1 VRLAVDA
8 SVVIKWYVEEVHST
22 EAERFLDPRYELVVP
37 DLLWSEIGNVLWKK
51 RLRGDLTSEDTRQI
65 VAELRR
71 TPLKFEAVESLV
83 EAALE
88 IAERIGRTF
97 YDSAYLALAER
108 LACHLVTADR
118 KLFNAVQRDHI
129 AAHVLWVEDQP

>member
-1 VRLAVDA
+1 MRLAVDA
-8 SVVIKWYVEEVHST
+8 SVVIKWYVEEIHST
-22 EAERFLDPRYELVVP
+22 EAERLLDSRYDLVAP

-51 RLRGDLTSEDTRQI
+51 RLRGDITARDARQ
-65 VAELRR
+65 VAVELRR
-71 TPLKFEAVESLV
+71 TPLRFEPVAPLF
-83 EAALE
+83 EAALD

-97 YDSAYLALAER
+97 YDSAYLALAKQ

-118 KLFNAVQRDHI
+118 KLFNAVRGDSI